1 MKLCTGKLSKITLK
15 SEFESFKKKLEIG
28 KPFVR
33 DIKKGALFRD
43 VANRLN
49 NPHKGPWFS
58 QPSLRS
64 AKKNR
69 DV

>member
-1 MKLCTGKLSKITLK
+1 MELCAGKLSKITLK
-15 SEFESFKKKLEIG
+15 FEFVSFFKKLEIG

-33 DIKKGALFRD
+33 DLKKSALFRD

-58 QPSLRS
+58 QPALRS